1 MFVKGGQR
9 HIKRTSPPYF
19 KNCTKIKIYIV
30 HLRLRLML
38 QTRISCSST
47 YSTPAISERFLRWF
61 SNEVYI
67 TITWDAASWCARNS
81 SENRYFL
88 YLPAV
93 RDYKRLDTSWC
104 FIITNFHI
112 ELKP

>member
-1 MFVKGGQR
+1 
-9 HIKRTSPPYF
+9 
-19 KNCTKIKIYIV
+19 
-30 HLRLRLML
+30 ML

-47 YSTPAISERFLRWF
+47 YSTPAISDRFLRWF
-61 SNEVYI
+61 ANEVYI

-88 YLPAV
+88 YLLAV
-93 RDYKRLDTSWC
+93 RDYRRLDTSWC

-112 ELKP
+112 EVKP